1 MAHFLVCSKT
11 GDASNVAKLVFR
23 EIVRLHGHPVSI
35 VPDHDVNFM
44 SYFWKT
50 LWKLCGT
57 TLKFSPA
64 FHPKTDGQTEIVN
77 RSLGDLLK
85 SVIGEKQDTWDLTL
99 PLVEFAYNNAVNR
112 STSKNPFEIVHNYSP
127 RTPSD
132 LIPLPPD
139 VRGSQP
145 TSTFAQHIHDLH
157 AEIRRKIA
165 ISNDSYK
172 FQVDVRRRDISFEVG
187 DFVMAR
193 IRPERL
199 RKHSHKKL
207 HA

>member
-1 MAHFLVCSKT
+1 MAHFLACSKT
-11 GDASNVAKLVFR
+11 DDASNVAKLVFR
-23 EIVRLHGHPVSI
+23 EIVRLHGLPITIVSDRK
-35 VPDHDVNFM
+35 VKFM

-57 TLKFSPA
+57 TLIFSTA
-64 FHPKTDGQTEIVN
+64 FHPQTDGQTEVVN
-77 RSLGDLLK
+77 RNLGDPLRC
-85 SVIGEKQDTWDLTL
+85 VIGEKQGTWDLTL

-112 STSKNPFEIVHNYSP
+112 STGKSPFQIVHGYSP

-139 VRGSQP
+139 VRVSQP
-145 TSTFAQHIHDLH
+145 ASTFAQHIHDPH
-157 AEIRRKIA
+157 AKIRRKIA

-172 FQVDVRRRDISFEVG
+172 LSADVRRRDISFEVG

-199 RKHSHKKL
+199 P
-207 HA
+207 